1 MAGCNQLYLF
11 FFHIKKYEMEVGNR
25 AVSEGSTKRKRD
37 VTVRTGPI
45 EMMFLAM
52 YSKRSRACSIRKHL
66 LSTSQLASTE
76 LVLHFRSRW
85 RVGHPPPLV

>member
-1 MAGCNQLYLF
+1 
-11 FFHIKKYEMEVGNR
+11 MEVENR

-52 YSKRSRACSIRKHL
+52 YSKRSRACSTRI
-66 LSTSQLASTE
+66 API
-76 LVLHFRSRW
+76 FY
-85 RVGHPPPLV
+85 